1 MKQEELSASSRGI
14 LGKKVRALR
23 RKGLTPANL
32 YRPNTE
38 SIPLQV
44 ETPLL
49 ERLIARVGQ
58 NALITL
64 RVDGVPRFIGV
75 MIRNIQRN
83 PLTDGVLHVSFFQVE
98 MTQKVRAEV
107 PLLFLGEAPAVKSRR
122 WILIQNLTTLQ
133 VEALPSELPRN
144 IEVDLHKLEELNRA
158 ILVRGLP
165 IGDAFE
171 VLNDPDQVIAHVEG
185 IRIEVEEAK
194 PVEAPPESEM

>member
-14 LGKKVRALR
+14 LGKKVRSLR

-32 YRPNTE
+32 YGPNTE

-49 ERLIARVGQ
+49 ERLIVRVGQ
-58 NALITL
+58 NAMITL
-64 RVDGVPRFIGV
+64 RVDGAPRMV
-75 MIRNIQRN
+75 MIRDIQRN
-83 PLTDGVLHVSFFQVE
+83 PLTDGMLHVSFFQVE

-144 IEVDLHKLEELNRA
+144 IEVDLSKLEELNRA
-158 ILVRGLP
+158 ISVRDLP
-165 IGDAFE
+165 IGDTLK